1 MRRLTRRGGVLPFLL
16 ACAAANAQLA
26 ADADPRGRLLAQKL
40 RLVESL
46 VDSPVRHAASAR
58 EPGMPSG
65 TPAADRQ
72 LLQRAREALAAERYE
87 EAGLALDDAL
97 RNAVRAAA
105 RPSPAGSRSPGGQQA
120 TYAGLL
126 EQVATYRAA
135 LQDVDGPAAGEAR
148 AATAHI
154 DVLREE
160 AAALADG
167 RRPDEAGRK
176 LAAAYRH
183 AVETLSRLR
192 AGQTVVL
199 SLDFATPA
207 DEYDY
212 ECRRFDSSELLVGIM
227 LAEGRAGD
235 RRALVDGFLREG
247 RRLRSVAAARAGDGD
262 HRSAI
267 SAMEQAAAELSRA
280 LQAMGAPAF

>member
-1 MRRLTRRGGVLPFLL
+1 MRRLARRGGVLPFLL

-26 ADADPRGRLLAQKL
+26 ADADPRGRLMAQKL

-65 TPAADRQ
+65 TPAAE
-72 LLQRAREALAAERYE
+72 LLQRAREALAAARYE

-105 RPSPAGSRSPGGQQA
+105 RPSPAGSRSPGAQQA
-120 TYAGLL
+120 TYVGLL

-176 LAAAYRH
+176 LAEAYRH

-247 RRLRSVAAARAGDGD
+247 RRLRGVAAAKAGDGD

>member
-1 MRRLTRRGGVLPFLL
+1 MRRLARRGGVLPFLL

-26 ADADPRGRLLAQKL
+26 ADADPRGRLMAQKL

-65 TPAADRQ
+65 TPAAE
-72 LLQRAREALAAERYE
+72 LLQRAREALAAARYE

-105 RPSPAGSRSPGGQQA
+105 RPSPAGSRSPGAQQA
-120 TYAGLL
+120 TYVGLL

-176 LAAAYRH
+176 LAEAYRH

-235 RRALVDGFLREG
+235 RRALVDAFLREG
-247 RRLRSVAAARAGDGD
+247 RRLRSVAAAKAGDGD